1 MLLELCGGEWFPAR
15 YSSIG
20 YSREYSQGTLRVP
33 LRGTVRCAKFRVDFI
48 GMRGCSARALDGL
61 LGVLS

>member
-15 YSSIG
+15 CSSIG
-20 YSREYSQGTLRVP
+20 YSREYSKGTLRV
-33 LRGTVRCAKFRVDFI
+33 LKGTAGGAKFRVDFI
-48 GMRGCSARALDGL
+48 GMRGCSARALRGL